1 LLYPFDCEGRNAHS
15 REAAL
20 LIQEVQDSQRLLL
33 NEVQN
38 VLVVHKGDI
47 GPVDLL
53 PLVLSLL
60 HLEDMLIEVL
70 LQLLVGQIDAE
81 LLKVILLEGLK
92 SCMPRKANL
101 RGLLGR
107 FSLLDCFIQL
117 CDSLARAARG
127 RARMM
132 GRSYIEGTTW
142 QSSCFNG
149 HKLQAVALYHHVAQ
163 LKSSWCGAAPGSSG
177 AWVIHWESTRRH
189 TSFAEGGKL
198 EQNRCEGGYKDVP

>member
-1 LLYPFDCEGRNAHS
+1 LLYPFDCERGDAHS

-60 HLEDMLIEVL
+60 HLEDVLIEVL

-81 LLKVILLEGLK
+81 LFKVILLEGLEP
-92 SCMPRKANL
+92 CMPKTPIL
-101 RGLLGR
+101 RVILGA
-107 FSLLDCFIQL
+107 FFLMDCLIQL

-127 RARMM
+127 RVRTMN
-132 GRSYIEGTTW
+132 GSEIEEAT
-142 QSSCFNG
+142 
-149 HKLQAVALYHHVAQ
+149 
-163 LKSSWCGAAPGSSG
+163 
-177 AWVIHWESTRRH
+177 
-189 TSFAEGGKL
+189 
-198 EQNRCEGGYKDVP
+198 